1 MFASKKTRHERDSE
15 ARIFENQQQ
24 PSLAGAD
31 ADALWGERRRR
42 GEEKTEQQYTLSS
55 KTMDSALGFNIGK
68 IQISKM
74 KL

>member
-15 ARIFENQQQ
+15 ARIFENHQQ

-55 KTMDSALGFNIGK
+55 KAMDSALGFNVGK
-68 IQISKM
+68 MQFSK
-74 KL
+74 